1 MPIEAWMK
9 GPIDGVAPL
18 LQPAAH
24 AFAQAGDDI
33 EAALASFPAVSLW
46 TRPGG
51 AASVAFHLRHV
62 AGATDRLLAYAR
74 GEQLSPADIAQAK
87 AEGNEDAAATVES
100 LLAEVRGSFA
110 RALEQ
115 VRTTSEAAL
124 LDPREV
130 GRARFPSNVMGLLF
144 HAAEHATRH
153 AGQLITT
160 TKLLATP

>member
-33 EAALASFPAVSLW
+33 EKALAGFPAASLW

-74 GEQLSPADIAQAK
+74 GEQLSPEDIAKAK
-87 AEGNEDAAATVES
+87 AEGNEDPDATVDS
-100 LLAEVRGSFA
+100 LLAEVRASFA
-110 RALEQ
+110 HALEQ
-115 VRTTSEAAL
+115 VRATPAATL

-160 TKLLATP
+160 TRILSAT